1 MSTETTQRQVEHDV
15 LLVNDKTKNKIQVV
29 KGLDKD
35 GKLET
40 VPPTKKNQ
48 NQFLKVDRH
57 GDFFSNFFSNFFSQ
71 LKNPTQFT
79 FFRVPELLTIKMANQ
94 MQKELKQSGPTHEL
108 FLKHQITEIGNAPKK
123 ENKVA
128 EQTKGEGQYS
138 SNKFDIKDIDWDSLS
153 RLGLSKEKLQ
163 EMDLLEPLLQG
174 YKTKDLVAVN
184 LDLGSAVFSLDARL
198 SLQKNEEG
206 KVVMAIEGV
215 KKYPNLNVPLYGHEF
230 SKQDKHNLLKTGNM
244 GRVVELT
251 HPTTKEKIPS
261 VVSVDRLTNNL
272 AVTRVERMQLPQEVK
287 GIVLSEEQLQTLK
300 DGKPLLVEGMTSAKG
315 NLFNAEIQFN
325 AAKGHIEFLFDNTNK
340 QSQAKNQTQNQS
352 QLSDD
357 LKTFRGK
364 ELTEKQQSD
373 LLEGKAVYIKDL
385 LDKRG
390 NTYQG
395 YVTYNKETKQA
406 DFSFQNPNKE
416 EQSKAQSQSEKQS
429 DEPKKNKGR
438 KM

>member
-1 MSTETTQRQVEHDV
+1 MSVETTQRQVEHDV

-40 VPPTKKNQ
+40 VPATKKNQ

-94 MQKELKQSGPTHEL
+94 MQKELNQSGPTHEL
-108 FLKHQITEIGNAPKK
+108 FLKHQITEVGKESNK

-128 EQTKGEGQYS
+128 EPTKEEGQYN

-206 KVVMAIEGV
+206 KVVMALEGV

-244 GRVVELT
+244 GRVVELV
-251 HPTTKEKIPS
+251 HPATKEKIPS

-272 AVTRVERMQLPQEVK
+272 VVTRVEKMQLPQEVK

-300 DGKPLLVEGMTSAKG
+300 EGKPLLVEGMTSAKG

-340 QSQAKNQTQNQS
+340 QNQNQSQSQS

-357 LKTFRGK
+357 LKSFRGK

-373 LLEGKAVYIKDL
+373 LLEGKPIYIKDL

-390 NTYQG
+390 NMYQG

-416 EQSKAQSQSEKQS
+416 QQSKVQSQSEKQT
-429 DEPKKNKGR
+429 DEPKKSKGR

>member
-1 MSTETTQRQVEHDV
+1 MSTEDTQRQVEHDV

-40 VPPTKKNQ
+40 VPATKKNQ

-94 MQKELKQSGPTHEL
+94 MQKELNQTGPTHEL
-108 FLKHQITEIGNAPKK
+108 FLKHQITEIGKEPKK
-123 ENKVA
+123 ENKVT
-128 EQTKGEGQYS
+128 EPSKEEGQYS

-198 SLQKNEEG
+198 SLQKSEEG
-206 KVVMAIEGV
+206 KVVMALEGV

-244 GRVVELT
+244 GRVVDLV
-251 HPTTKEKIPS
+251 HPTTKEMIPS

-272 AVTRVERMQLPQEVK
+272 VVTRVEKMQLPQEVK
-287 GIVLSEEQLQTLK
+287 GIVLSEQQLQTLK
-300 DGKPLLVEGMTSAKG
+300 EGKPLLVEGMTSAKG

-340 QSQAKNQTQNQS
+340 QSQAQTQNQS

-373 LLEGKAVYIKDL
+373 LLEGKPIYIKDL
-385 LDKRG
+385 IDKRG
-390 NTYQG
+390 NLYQG

-416 EQSKAQSQSEKQS
+416 QQSKAQAQSEKQT
-429 DEPKKNKGR
+429 DEPKKSKGR